1 MVQKWPW
8 PDRQTKI
15 APISP
20 RNKRHWVQG
29 YYDEHA
35 MVLDWKRS
43 TGWNQHWQFW
53 QKFHWT
59 CMWYGFS
66 CTYSTFLWTRCHH
79 GWQGRIQCVLKIILK
94 KYPGM
99 KRAWNFKC
107 IKVPRLPIQ
116 RFGTW
121 SQLLFAKQ
129 LGRWPRS
136 RGNALKQSHQQPT
149 MNLRPN
155 IHRPLMAC
163 GIILH
168 ICWLNMK
175 HGKKNANCF
184 QFWTH
189 LTTVAIQFAS
199 RRHQPSSRALV
210 GISGRF
216 SRSKVWISV
225 FLGAFC
231 MEYLG
236 SPFERTGVSTPL
248 WRVLCYDGCFERK
261 FVFLLSTFFSGGPR
275 CDGFETWR
283 SLELHHHQT
292 LFQF

>member
-1 MVQKWPW
+1 
-8 PDRQTKI
+8 
-15 APISP
+15 
-20 RNKRHWVQG
+20 
-29 YYDEHA
+29 
-35 MVLDWKRS
+35 
-43 TGWNQHWQFW
+43 
-53 QKFHWT
+53 
-59 CMWYGFS
+59 
-66 CTYSTFLWTRCHH
+66 
-79 GWQGRIQCVLKIILK
+79 
-94 KYPGM
+94 M

-129 LGRWPRS
+129 LGRWPRN

-155 IHRPLMAC
+155 IHRPLMAF

-199 RRHQPSSRALV
+199 RRHQCL
-210 GISGRF
+210 
-216 SRSKVWISV
+216 RSAGWNFGKI
-225 FLGAFC
+225 F
-231 MEYLG
+231 
-236 SPFERTGVSTPL
+236 
-248 WRVLCYDGCFERK
+248 
-261 FVFLLSTFFSGGPR
+261 
-275 CDGFETWR
+275 
-283 SLELHHHQT
+283 SLESMNFCVSRCILHGILGVPIRKNRRVYST
-292 LFQF
+292 LASSLLRRMFWTEICFST